1 LRGISVQGQALRL
14 RLIGT
19 RSNRDAIGSRVELRI
34 GNNRWVRQLVG
45 GGSYASANDAMIH
58 FGVPAGV
65 LDSAATGQKRDSNI
79 QVEVFWPSGMSQ
91 RWDLANFDQE
101 WLLVEGQSFE

>member
-1 LRGISVQGQALRL
+1 
-14 RLIGT
+14 
-19 RSNRDAIGSRVELRI
+19 
-34 GNNRWVRQLVG
+34 
-45 GGSYASANDAMIH
+45 MIH

-65 LDSAATGQKRDSNI
+65 LDAAATGQERDSNI

-101 WLLVEGQSFE
+101 WLLVEGQSSE